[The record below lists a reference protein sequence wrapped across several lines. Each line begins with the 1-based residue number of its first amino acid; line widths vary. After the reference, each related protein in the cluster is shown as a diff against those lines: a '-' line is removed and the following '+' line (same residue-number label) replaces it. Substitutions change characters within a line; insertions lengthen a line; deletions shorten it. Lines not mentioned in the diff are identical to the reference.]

1 MGKVAII
8 GGSGVKDSPAFE
20 GLEWKVLETGIL
32 TTEGDGVVEYQEGEG
47 VIFIPRHGLDKDEHH
62 PRDTRYGPSVTQ
74 YGANLVAAKML
85 GANVIIATS
94 AVGSLRPYI
103 KVGSLVVPNSYV
115 DESGRNDNLFG
126 VGIVIHANPRP
137 AFSTGLR
144 AILLEEG
151 TNGDYFTAVCRGDE
165 AYVTIPGDRF
175 GTGAEGK
182 KRAEYADI
190 VGMTACPEASM
201 AMQLNMHYAIA
212 AFVVDMDSDANHE
225 GGTVEVMRR
234 LSAPERVPAY
244 VAAVIERAKEFAE
257 TAGPLPNLEGNII
270 PGDTARITNL
280 NLKRIADEL
289 IRTYCN

>member
-1 MGKVAII
+1 MGKVAVI

-20 GLEWKVLETGIL
+20 GLEWKVIETEIVSK
-32 TTEGDGVVEYQEGEG
+32 EGDGVVEYQEGDG
-47 VIFIPRHGLDKDEHH
+47 VIFIPRHGRH
-62 PRDTRYGPSVTQ
+62 PKNYGPSVTQ

-85 GANVIIATS
+85 GANVVIATS

-103 KVGSLVVPNSYV
+103 KVGSLVVPGSYV

-137 AFSTGLR
+137 AFSEGLR
-144 AILLEEG
+144 KILLEEG
-151 TNGDYFTAVCRGDE
+151 TNRAYFTAVCRGDE

-175 GTGAEGK
+175 GTEAEGK

-212 AFVVDMDSDANHE
+212 AFVVDNDADASHE
-225 GGTVEVMRR
+225 HGTLEVMKR
-234 LSAPERVPAY
+234 LSEPNRVPAY
-244 VAAVIERAKEFAE
+244 IVAVIERAKEFAE
-257 TAGPLPNLEGNII
+257 TAGPLPNLRGNII
-270 PGDTARITNL
+270 PGDTLRIRNPNL
-280 NLKRIADEL
+280 GEIADEL
-289 IRTYCN
+289 VQTYCK